1 MSAKRDEEAGRQW
14 EKESRTMEKGR
25 LSNAEYKRLSI

>member
-1 MSAKRDEEAGRQW
+1 MSARRNEEVGRQE
-14 EKESRTMEKGR
+14 EKESRTMEEER